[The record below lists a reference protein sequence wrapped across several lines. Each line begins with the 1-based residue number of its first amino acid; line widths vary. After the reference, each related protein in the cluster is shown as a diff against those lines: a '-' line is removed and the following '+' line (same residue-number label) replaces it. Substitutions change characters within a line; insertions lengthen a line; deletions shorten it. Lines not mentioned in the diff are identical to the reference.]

1 MRPDTRLAF
10 TVLATAAILGISGD
24 ALLRSTPW
32 GLNFYVWTVAL
43 SAGLTLVVWVR
54 WSAIPKFMFLP
65 SLFALFIA
73 WRDAP
78 FLRIWDTLA
87 VLAALAIAMVQVH
100 GVRLRVASLLDFLA
114 GALVTGISLAV
125 GALIFLFKD
134 VRWNEISSHTATKRA
149 TAVTVGILLS
159 IPLVLVFG
167 SLLAS
172 ADPVFDAL
180 VRSVIDWKFG
190 TIASHVTLAGLIS
203 WVTLGYLR
211 GLAFGDRPKLEI
223 SPDGNQP
230 KLGIL
235 EVSIPLMALVL
246 VFLAFLIV
254 QARYLFGGEQTI
266 HIVTGLTYSEYAR
279 RGFFEL
285 VAATALVVPVLL
297 AADWILDRRD
307 HRSLQTYRAVATAM
321 LVLVFLMMISA
332 GQRMR
337 LYVDAYGLTVD
348 RFYATAFM
356 AWIGFLLLWFGTTAL
371 FRDGRHFGFGMVT
384 SGFAL
389 LAALN
394 ILNPDALIAR
404 TNLGRVNLERSR
416 DVSHLASLSAD
427 AVPAMLAGLRALSE
441 QERCVVWE
449 QIERRRW
456 VSAKKDWRS
465 WNLGRARAIKA
476 LVHPTVTSSRLSC
489 ER

>member
-1 MRPDTRLAF
+1 VCADTRLAS
-10 TVLATAAILGISGD
+10 TTLATAVVLGVVGD
-24 ALLRSTPW
+24 ALLRGTPW
-32 GLNFYVWTVAL
+32 GLNFYLWTVAL
-43 SAGLTLVVWVR
+43 SVGLTLVAWVR

-114 GALVTGISLAV
+114 GALVTGVSMTV
-125 GALIFLFKD
+125 GALIFLLKD
-134 VRWNEISSHTATKRA
+134 LRWNEISSHTTTQRI
-149 TAVTVGILLS
+149 TAAIVGVLLS

-167 SLLAS
+167 SLLTS

-180 VRSVIDWKFG
+180 ARSVIDWKFE
-190 TIASHVTLAGLIS
+190 TIASHLTLAGFVA
-203 WVTLGYLR
+203 WVTLGYLW

-223 SPDGNQP
+223 SADGNHP

-235 EVSIPLMALVL
+235 EVGIPLVALVL
-246 VFLAFLIV
+246 VFLAFLVV

-266 HIVTGLTYSEYAR
+266 QVVTGLTYSEYAR

-297 AADWILDRRD
+297 TADWILDRRD
-307 HRSLQTYRAVATAM
+307 HRGQQSYRVIATVL
-321 LVLVFLMMISA
+321 LVLVFLMMVSA

-356 AWIGFLLLWFGTTAL
+356 VWIGSVLLWFSITAL

-389 LAALN
+389 LAGLN
-394 ILNPDALIAR
+394 VLNPDALIAR
-404 TNLGRVNLERSR
+404 RNLARVDLGQSR
-416 DVSHLASLSAD
+416 DVSYLASLSAD
-427 AVPAMLAGLRALSE
+427 AVPALLAGLRDLDA
-441 QERCVVWE
+441 QDRCVIWE

-456 VSAKKDWRS
+456 IYSKNDWRS

-476 LVHPTVTSSRLSC
+476 LAHPTVTSSRLSC
-489 ER
+489 EP